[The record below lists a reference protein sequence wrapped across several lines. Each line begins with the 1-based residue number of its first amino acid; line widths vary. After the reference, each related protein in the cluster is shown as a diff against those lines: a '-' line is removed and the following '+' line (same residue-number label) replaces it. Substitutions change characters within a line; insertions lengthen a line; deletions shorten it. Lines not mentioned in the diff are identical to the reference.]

1 MWSCWWVAVEGR
13 LSSVASQ
20 DPPLVHEARCF
31 RAAVHRMNCPVSIQ
45 FTVNRRLPEEGE
57 AASQPHGFKTLF
69 LASDMPTVVSPV
81 SASGTCRWL
90 FRMQKVTGRQH
101 STRSELIVYRHRIR
115 IDAPLD
121 TVSIHRAILLIVL
134 TCRSHPQSSWIPA
147 RSHTP

>member
-1 MWSCWWVAVEGR
+1 MQLATYVQSLALIVSAVCTLGPLCSAILKTLAFVIKKSVVIAMWSCWWVAVEGR

-81 SASGTCRWL
+81 SASGTCR
-90 FRMQKVTGRQH
+90 
-101 STRSELIVYRHRIR
+101 
-115 IDAPLD
+115 
-121 TVSIHRAILLIVL
+121 
-134 TCRSHPQSSWIPA
+134 
-147 RSHTP
+147 